1 MDDQQK
7 TELRKLARI
16 DEPLQENIAANPSGF
31 LRDLREITAAWKGDK
46 RGVEAMVKKFSR
58 EDPKKSKIV
67 GEFILDILDA
77 IEGDEPEEIPSVRR
91 GVQGM

>member
-7 TELRKLARI
+7 TELRKLAQI
-16 DEPLQENIAANPSGF
+16 DEPLTENIGANPSGF
-31 LRDLREITAAWKGDK
+31 LRDLREITAAWKDDK
-46 RGVEAMVKKFSR
+46 RGVEAMVKRFGR

-77 IEGDEPEEIPSVRR
+77 IEGDEPVPTSSVRR
-91 GVQGM
+91 GPQGM